1 MQFRQLTEEVFDNHA
16 VGVNTI
22 IESEPGI
29 GKSDWSRQL
38 RAVMAKRFMCSVSDI
53 GFQTMFLAT
62 YTPPDLLGYQ
72 FKCERVFNNGK
83 TLAVTEPSLPLW
95 MMTEDGRPSWEYKY
109 GILVMEEYGQGE
121 ADVKRG
127 SAELL
132 LNKQIGPW
140 TLGGE
145 NKDGWM
151 VLGLTN
157 TSEHRSG
164 VTKNFDFV
172 INRVDIQKA
181 DTSVSEWTE
190 DYAEKNNVDP
200 LTIYFA
206 NQYPEIVFSGKVPD
220 KQGPYCTPRSLVR
233 LDRKLQLKK
242 KRNGGVLPT
251 NITEACAG
259 YIGQAAAAQYMAA
272 IKLQQEMPKYEDI
285 IANPKKVRVPD
296 APDACMLICYNLAHR
311 VTEEELPHVVTY
323 MERMN
328 KDFSVTFA
336 TSACRR
342 NRKLATT
349 EVMRKWAKENGSL
362 MAAIAAAGQ

>member
-1 MQFRQLTEEVFDNHA
+1 MKFRELTNEVLENHE

-29 GKSDWSRQL
+29 GKSEWARSL
-38 RAVMAKRFMCSVSDI
+38 RVAMAKKYNVPVTDVGMAV
-53 GFQTMFLAT
+53 MFLAT

-72 FKCERVFNNGK
+72 FKWEQEYNG
-83 TLAVTEPSLPLW
+83 TMLAVTKPSMPLW
-95 MMTEDGRPSWEYKY
+95 MMTEEGRPTFDYKY
-109 GILVMEEYGQGE
+109 GILIMEEYGQGE

-132 LNKQIGPW
+132 LNKEIGPW
-140 TLGGE
+140 KLGGE
-145 NKDGWM
+145 NKAGWM
-151 VLGLTN
+151 VIGLTN
-157 TSEHRSG
+157 RAEDRSG

-172 INRVDIQKA
+172 INRVDIQRA
-181 DTSVSEWTE
+181 ETSVVEWTE
-190 DYAEKNNVDP
+190 DFAEKNGVSP

-206 NQYPEIVFSGKVPD
+206 NQHPEIVFACKVPE

-233 LDRKLQLKK
+233 LDKKLQLKAAN
-242 KRNGGVLPT
+242 NGGVLPT

-259 YIGQAAAAQYMAA
+259 YIGDAAAAQYMAA

-285 IANPKKVRVPD
+285 ITNPKKVRVPT

-311 VTEEELPHVVTY
+311 VTEEELEAVVTY

-342 NRKLATT
+342 NRKLAST

-362 MAAIAAAGQ
+362 MAALIEVGQ